1 MSRQLV
7 FRQSSLEE
15 KISQA
20 DHDDDDVLTKTG
32 KRERAGRMIKRGKSN
47 KRVKEARLRSKFL
60 SREWNADKG
69 FPSSLRRQARYFS
82 PVADVI
88 LVLDF
93 AVLSIIITSFLGLLS
108 TGIPWKRKRINKAT

>member
-7 FRQSSLEE
+7 FRQSLEE

-32 KRERAGRMIKRGKSN
+32 KRESAGRMIKRGKSN

-69 FPSSLRRQARYFS
+69 FPSLRRQARYFS
-82 PVADVI
+82 PVSDVI
-88 LVLDF
+88 LVLDSSLHHHHLF
-93 AVLSIIITSFLGLLS
+93 SWSVIDRNSLQA
-108 TGIPWKRKRINKAT
+108 KENK